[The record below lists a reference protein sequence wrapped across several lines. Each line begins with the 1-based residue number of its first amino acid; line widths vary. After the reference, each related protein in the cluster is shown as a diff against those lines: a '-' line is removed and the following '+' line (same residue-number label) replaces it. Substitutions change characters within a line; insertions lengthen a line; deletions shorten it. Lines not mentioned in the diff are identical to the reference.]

1 MAILTDA
8 AQKRLELSEFLNQQ
22 NLCESLTLR
31 EVNLLLDFTELVEFK
46 KGQIIADIGEVGEA
60 LYFVVKGE
68 AALVYNN
75 QGQAVELA
83 RVREGE
89 LMGEMSFFDREP
101 RSIRLVAMRPETR
114 MLRMSRIMYQRLRVE
129 HPYIAVN
136 MLEHAIIS
144 LDRLFR
150 RVSQD
155 VATYSHYVYGG
166 KK

>member
-1 MAILTDA
+1 MTNEA
-8 AQKRLELSEFLNQQ
+8 AQKRAELSEFLNKQ

-31 EVNLLLDFTELVEFK
+31 EVDLLLDFTELVEFK

-68 AALVYNN
+68 AALFYEN
-75 QGQAVELA
+75 QGQQVELA

-101 RSIRLVAMRPETR
+101 RSGRLLAMRPETR
-114 MLRMSRIMYQRLRVE
+114 MLRLSRVMYQRLRVE

-136 MLEHAIIS
+136 ILEHAIVS

-155 VATYSHYVYGG
+155 VATYSSYVYGG